1 MAGLGKTTLAKSVY
15 NEDAIDK
22 SFDKRIW
29 VCVSN
34 TFEVNLI
41 LGRILELLNSAKTGI
56 QSQEALLKNLKE
68 ELTGKRYMLIL
79 DDVWNEDDIKWNI
92 LMSCLS
98 KLNSAHGSTIIVT
111 TRSANVAS
119 IIETLPRYDLKNLST
134 EDCWSILKHRAF
146 PNGSTPIAPD
156 LERIGKVIAEKCAGI
171 PLVAKVLGGMMH
183 SKNST
188 DEWLSIQ
195 ESKIWELPQGEDR
208 IISALKLSFDA
219 LKSPSLKQ
227 CFAYCSIF
235 MKDVE
240 IERDDLIQLWMA
252 QGLLHSSSS
261 LEMEDIDVVKDDWGI
276 ITKCKMHD
284 LVHDLSELVSR
295 YDEEDK
301 LDVGQA
307 QFPSLIP
314 KKISERNAGKLRSL
328 FVNGEAL
335 GNILASFKSLRVLKL
350 YRSDIEGL
358 PISIG
363 ELKHLRYLDVSE
375 THIKELPK
383 SIGRLYNLQ
392 TLRMPSS
399 SSLQTF
405 AKELQNLINL
415 RHVYFNEYIE
425 VPFGIRRLTHLQT
438 LPSFTLD
445 GTRSHGI
452 DELGGL
458 NKLKGE
464 LIIRSLEYVRGK
476 DEAKESNLAG
486 KTNIQSLRLEW
497 GNSRERNDDD
507 KEVLDGLEPH
517 PKLESLYISSFL
529 GSKFASWMMSGLPGN
544 LKKIVLSNCRECE
557 VVPTLGHLP
566 NLRHV
571 DFYFMDK
578 LKCLGDEFYGY
589 NQTRPAFFPALKTL
603 RFSSCHALI
612 EWKEATVMSTVA
624 VFPCLEELSLSSL
637 MQLKNAPSHF
647 PSLQKLHIHVL
658 DNVMPIENICSQ
670 LTTLTSL
677 YMQGIKELTSLPV
690 GMVEKNQNLRSLII
704 GHFEN
709 LRHLPDGLLH
719 KLPLLD
725 ELFISSCPNLELI
738 PITEGLPC
746 LRELKIKDCK
756 KLSSLPSGLKYC
768 TSLQMLSI
776 SRCPNLTSIP
786 IPQVLPPSLIQ
797 LEFEFCGALTSLA
810 GGLECLTTLQQFS
823 IAYCPKL
830 TSISIHSLTSL
841 RKLFIYDYGPES
853 ISSSLEELSLLG
865 CTSLREVNIRNCKGF
880 SSILS
885 GLKSC
890 TSLRSLCVDTCPNLM
905 HLPIDGLQ
913 TLVSLEELRICYC
926 PNLEAVPNLDYLTSL
941 RELHIYSCR
950 GLTSIPSG
958 LASCTSLTN
967 LSIDSCPNLVSIAED
982 VSRLQ
987 SLTRLSIYDCG
998 KLQCLPTGLQFLTR
1012 LEHLTIGKFSEELD
1026 SFPDFE
1032 APSHVEELRLWG
1044 WPKLK
1049 SLPQQIQ
1056 HFTSLTS
1063 LSIISFNQV
1072 EALPEWLGNLTSLTF
1087 LGIQRCENL
1096 MYLPPVKAMQRLDK
1110 LQELVVDGCTRLEE
1124 RCAKKVGLEWPKIS
1138 HVPNVTVHGVPAA
1151 SVILCFTMQ
1160 GFSYVYGISVVDTCH
1175 GLLHGCIS
1183 HRTKVLFDSMS
1194 FTYAISR
1201 IRLEIEEETHACD
1214 VPVI

>member
-1 MAGLGKTTLAKSVY
+1 
-15 NEDAIDK
+15 
-22 SFDKRIW
+22 
-29 VCVSN
+29 
-34 TFEVNLI
+34 
-41 LGRILELLNSAKTGI
+41 
-56 QSQEALLKNLKE
+56 
-68 ELTGKRYMLIL
+68 
-79 DDVWNEDDIKWNI
+79 
-92 LMSCLS
+92 
-98 KLNSAHGSTIIVT
+98 
-111 TRSANVAS
+111 
-119 IIETLPRYDLKNLST
+119 
-134 EDCWSILKHRAF
+134 
-146 PNGSTPIAPD
+146 
-156 LERIGKVIAEKCAGI
+156 
-171 PLVAKVLGGMMH
+171 MH

-208 IISALKLSFDA
+208 IISVLKLSFDA

-240 IERDDLIQLWMA
+240 IERNDLIQLWMA
-252 QGLLHSSSS
+252 QGLLLSSSS
-261 LEMEDIDVVKDDWGI
+261 LEMEDIGNEYFYILLENSFFQDVVKDDWGI

-295 YDEEDK
+295 YDGEDK

-314 KKISERNAGKLRSL
+314 NKISERNAGKLRSL

-335 GNILASFKSLRVLKL
+335 GNILASFTSLRVLKL
-350 YRSDIEGL
+350 YRSDIEEL

-405 AKELQNLINL
+405 PKELQNLINL
-415 RHVYFNEYIE
+415 RHVYFNEYME

-476 DEAKESNLAG
+476 DEAKESNLVR
-486 KTNIQSLRLEW
+486 KTNIRSLRLEW

-507 KEVLDGLEPH
+507 KNVLDGLEPH

-566 NLRHV
+566 NLRH
-571 DFYFMDK
+571 
-578 LKCLGDEFYGY
+578 
-589 NQTRPAFFPALKTL
+589 
-603 RFSSCHALI
+603 
-612 EWKEATVMSTVA
+612 
-624 VFPCLEELSLSSL
+624 
-637 MQLKNAPSHF
+637 
-647 PSLQKLHIHVL
+647 
-658 DNVMPIENICSQ
+658 
-670 LTTLTSL
+670 
-677 YMQGIKELTSLPV
+677 
-690 GMVEKNQNLRSLII
+690 
-704 GHFEN
+704 
-709 LRHLPDGLLH
+709 
-719 KLPLLD
+719 
-725 ELFISSCPNLELI
+725 LFISSCPNLELI

-746 LRELKIKDCK
+746 LRELKIKD
-756 KLSSLPSGLKYC
+756 S
-768 TSLQMLSI
+768 
-776 SRCPNLTSIP
+776 
-786 IPQVLPPSLIQ
+786 
-797 LEFEFCGALTSLA
+797 
-810 GGLECLTTLQQFS
+810 
-823 IAYCPKL
+823 YCPKL
-830 TSISIHSLTSL
+830 TSILIHSLTSL

-853 ISSSLEELSLLG
+853 VSSSLEELSLLG
-865 CTSLREVNIRNCKGF
+865 CTSLRDVNIRNCKGF
-880 SSILS
+880 SGILS

-926 PNLEAVPNLDYLTSL
+926 PNLEAVPSLDYLTSL
-941 RELHIYSCR
+941 RELHIYSCG

-1138 HVPNVTVHGVPAA
+1138 HVPNVMGT
-1151 SVILCFTMQ
+1151 
-1160 GFSYVYGISVVDTCH
+1160 
-1175 GLLHGCIS
+1175 
-1183 HRTKVLFDSMS
+1183 
-1194 FTYAISR
+1194 
-1201 IRLEIEEETHACD
+1201 
-1214 VPVI
+1214 